1 MYNVHISQSIKGQL
15 RVYTLYMYLE
25 ESGLDVFIIHELG
38 EDEELLSQK
47 LVGKV
52 YLSVN
57 TLYYTELH
65 VHRIPVCCV
74 VYMYKP

>member
-1 MYNVHISQSIKGQL
+1 MYNVHISQSIQL

-65 VHRIPVCCV
+65 RIPVCIYV
-74 VYMYKP
+74 